1 MRRPVSVKQR
11 AAKML
16 RFTGTIFAQGR
27 SMRCIGAVAGLAAL
41 AMLAAPARAEPDTIT
56 LGAALQLTGASA
68 NLGRYFR
75 DGYQSAVERIN
86 EAGGLDLA
94 GKRYRLAL
102 KVLDNQSDINLGVR
116 EYVQLVTHDKV
127 DFLLGPYSSN
137 ETLDD
142 SSIAEKYH
150 VVMVEGGG
158 ASREIFN
165 RGYSYI
171 FGTSPPADDYFAS
184 TIAMMTKLDPRPKTL
199 ALVVADDAFDVA
211 VAEGA
216 RRHAAKEGFALV
228 LDKQYSE
235 HNSDFSAL
243 LALVKSKAPDAIL
256 WGGHETEALN
266 FLREAKSLD
275 VNPKYLAALT
285 VGVPS
290 ADFRAA
296 LGKDADDVF
305 GMTPWLASP
314 LLRDK
319 WFGDARQ
326 FAARFHSRFGYE
338 PDYHAA
344 SAVAAV
350 ETIARGI
357 EAAGSLDMEKVRAAI
372 AKSDFESI
380 FARIRFAPNGQID
393 LPQIVVQVQA
403 GRLVPIY
410 TDLFLNKP
418 LYPVPVWAK
427 RG

>member
-1 MRRPVSVKQR
+1 MRR
-11 AAKML
+11 
-16 RFTGTIFAQGR
+16 
-27 SMRCIGAVAGLAAL
+27 IGAVAGLAAL
-41 AMLAAPARAEPDTIT
+41 VALSPPAQAQEKTVT
-56 LGAALQLTGASA
+56 LGAALQLTGATA

-75 DGYQSAVERIN
+75 DGYQIAVERIN
-86 EAGGLDLA
+86 EAGGLDVA
-94 GKRYRLAL
+94 GTRYRLAL
-102 KVLDNQSDINLGVR
+102 KLLDNQSDINLGVR

-137 ETLDD
+137 DTLDD

-158 ASREIFN
+158 ASREIFS

-171 FGTSPPADDYFAS
+171 FGTSPPADEYFAS
-184 TIAMMTKLDPRPKTL
+184 TIAMMAKLDPRPKTL
-199 ALVVADDAFDVA
+199 ALLVADDSFDVA

-216 RRHAAKEGFALV
+216 RRHAAQSGFEIV

-235 HNSDFSAL
+235 HSSDFSAL
-243 LALVKSKAPDAIL
+243 LALVKSKKPDAIL
-256 WGGHETEALN
+256 WGGHEAEALN

-275 VNPKYLAALT
+275 VNPNYLAALT

-296 LGKDADDVF
+296 LGKDADYVF

-319 WFGDARQ
+319 WFGDAQQ
-326 FAARFHSRFGYE
+326 FAVLFHLRFGYE
-338 PDYHAA
+338 PDYHVA

-350 ETIARGI
+350 ETLAHGI
-357 EAAGSLDMEKVRAAI
+357 EAAGSLDMDKVRAAI
-372 AKSDFESI
+372 AKSDFESV
-380 FARIRFAPNGQID
+380 FAPIRFAANGQID

-403 GRLVPIY
+403 GKLVPIY
-410 TDLFLNKP
+410 TDHFLNKP
-418 LYPVPVWAK
+418 LYPVPVWGK
-427 RG
+427 RS